1 MTSKLV
7 REREASH
14 AALDAE
20 DVVVDSEHVEV
31 TGIGI
36 TSGGCLDGNLRV
48 IDAREVASTGRL
60 VLFGLER
67 ERVRVDTGVGRPRVV
82 LEGLHLVEVLTR
94 LLLHTVLAVKHKLH
108 RFDGTNILFREFVR
122 GECTIGTHLKEGGT
136 RHGSR
141 DERVSSRDRGG
152 VGLEDDV
159 ADGSLVGE
167 VPQTG
172 TGNAGVEAP
181 DQLLDGVV
189 VREADLLGA
198 TVDGNGVNTGV
209 LDLLDQVFVTLLGE
223 SPSFFRVQV
232 DVVGPHLE
240 GGPIGVDGELIG
252 QVEIQTDFMV
262 LQRNQG
268 KRQTGVAVE
277 EEDQREEHLG
287 TDRGGHLTPRS
298 LLGLVQV
305 KLRVQAP
312 PLLVVLVNA
321 LTTDG
326 QLDILDGTFSR
337 PAGIGSGVTGDS
349 RETGL
354 SLEFDVHVTDEVT
367 VTGDSHGH
375 ATGGR
380 GGTVNGLLDVLH
392 GEVCVAAVD
401 RLEKSYLRVSGK
413 VDVLGAVSDELHE
426 TTGHFEL
433 LYYIPTFY
441 FIREKLGAIFPRLT

>member
-1 MTSKLV
+1 
-7 REREASH
+7 
-14 AALDAE
+14 LDAE

-31 TGIGI
+31 TGIEC

-48 IDAREVASTGRL
+48 IDAREVARTGRL

-67 ERVRVDTGVGRPRVV
+67 ERVRVDTGVRRTGVV
-82 LEGLHLVEVLTR
+82 LEGLHLVVVLTR

-108 RFDGTNILFREFVR
+108 RVDGTDILFRELVR
-122 GECTIGTHLKEGGT
+122 GECTTGTHLKERGT
-136 RHGSR
+136 RHGRR
-141 DERVSSRDRGG
+141 DERVGIRDRGR
-152 VGLEDDV
+152 VGLEDDFS
-159 ADGSLVGE
+159 DGRPVGE
-167 VPQTG
+167 VPQLG
-172 TGNAGVEAP
+172 TGKSGVEAP

-198 TVDGNGVNTGV
+198 TVHGNGVNASV

-223 SPSFFRVQV
+223 SPSLFCVQV
-232 DVVGPHLE
+232 DVISPHLE
-240 GGPIGVDGELIG
+240 SGPVGVDVELIG

-262 LQRNQG
+262 LEGDQRE
-268 KRQTGVAVE
+268 RQTGVAVE

-287 TDRGGHLTPRS
+287 IDRGGHLTPGS

-305 KLRVQAP
+305 KLGVQTP

-326 QLDILDGTFSR
+326 KLDILDGTFSR
-337 PAGIGSGVTGDS
+337 PAGIGGAVVGGS
-349 RETGL
+349 RDTGL

-367 VTGDSHGH
+367 VTGDSHGD
-375 ATGGR
+375 APGVR

-392 GEVCVAAVD
+392 GEVSVAAVD

-433 LYYIPTFY
+433 LYYIQ
-441 FIREKLGAIFPRLT
+441 RK

>member
-1 MTSKLV
+1 M
-7 REREASH
+7 
-14 AALDAE
+14 
-20 DVVVDSEHVEV
+20 
-31 TGIGI
+31 
-36 TSGGCLDGNLRV
+36 
-48 IDAREVASTGRL
+48 
-60 VLFGLER
+60 
-67 ERVRVDTGVGRPRVV
+67 

-94 LLLHTVLAVKHKLH
+94 LLLHAVLPVEHKLH
-108 RFDGTNILFREFVR
+108 RFDGTNILFRELVR
-122 GECTIGTHLKEGGT
+122 GECTCGTQLKERGT
-136 RHGSR
+136 RHGRR
-141 DERVSSRDRGG
+141 DERVGISDRGG

-159 ADGSLVGE
+159 GDGSLVGE

-223 SPSFFRVQV
+223 SATLFRVQV

-240 GGPIGVDGELIG
+240 GGPIGVDVELIG

-326 QLDILDGTFSR
+326 KLDILDGTFGH
-337 PAGIGSGVTGDS
+337 PAGIGRGVTGES
-349 RETGL
+349 RDTGL

-367 VTGDSHGH
+367 VTGDSHGD
-375 ATGGR
+375 ASGGR
-380 GGTVNGLLDVLH
+380 GGTVDGLLNVLH

-401 RLEKSYLRVSGK
+401 RLEESYLRVSGK

-441 FIREKLGAIFPRLT
+441 FNREKLGTIFPHLT